1 MKIFV
6 SLAMIFMHIIDDFFL
21 QSAGFLCRC
30 KQKDWWEQNEN
41 NPKYKNDYKIGL
53 YLHAFE
59 WTFMMMLPIAIYYQ
73 FNLDWIF
80 LFIFIFN
87 VFIHAWTDDLKANKK
102 EVESLGRSVR
112 SFRSN
117 PLYWNNTS
125 LACRK
130 ATLAMK

>member
-1 MKIFV
+1 
-6 SLAMIFMHIIDDFFL
+6 MIFMHIIDDFFL

-102 EVESLGRSVR
+102 KLNLWEDQYVHFVQILYTGIILLWLVEKLHWR
-112 SFRSN
+112 
-117 PLYWNNTS
+117 
-125 LACRK
+125 
-130 ATLAMK
+130 